1 MNKKTKSNIYLL
13 ITSIIWGTAFVA
25 QKAGTTLEP
34 FTYTGSRNLVGAL
47 AILPVIWFMSRKQR
61 SSCKEESENG
71 PLLKAG
77 IICGIFM
84 AIASSL
90 QQMGMYFHT
99 DAGKAG
105 FITTLY
111 IVIVPILGI
120 LVGRRSRP
128 MVWLCAL
135 LGAAGFYM
143 LTMAGKS
150 NGFTMEKGDFFVL
163 LCAFVFSC
171 HILLVDHY
179 SRLCDCV
186 KLSFVQFL
194 VAGLLCLIPM
204 FLFENPHMS
213 EIIDCAGPILYCG
226 IMSSGVAYTLQI
238 MGQRH
243 AEPAAAS
250 LILSLESVFAV
261 ISGALLL
268 GEKMTLL
275 ELSGC
280 VIIFVAVILAQLPE
294 KSK

>member
-1 MNKKTKSNIYLL
+1 
-13 ITSIIWGTAFVA
+13 
-25 QKAGTTLEP
+25 
-34 FTYTGSRNLVGAL
+34 
-47 AILPVIWFMSRKQR
+47 
-61 SSCKEESENG
+61 
-71 PLLKAG
+71 
-77 IICGIFM
+77 
-84 AIASSL
+84 
-90 QQMGMYFHT
+90 
-99 DAGKAG
+99 
-105 FITTLY
+105 
-111 IVIVPILGI
+111 
-120 LVGRRSRP
+120 
-128 MVWLCAL
+128 
-135 LGAAGFYM
+135 M

-163 LCAFVFSC
+163 LCALVFSC